1 MSQLQVAN
9 LTFSSAGTTRIEM
22 GAVAANTIT
31 IFAGGANV
39 AVYHDSGLSVTGRAN
54 VSGDMSI
61 AGNVYITG
69 RANVSGDMSIT
80 GNVYSGQ
87 VANISM
93 GLGYVPWVYTTGNTT
108 LTWTGLAP
116 VKLIRLKTGGV
127 LPGATGAILR
137 MYLSSDNGVN
147 YGGAIQLGFASPNG
161 NLVSHDIVVTNTSIT
176 GSKTIISRGGGATT
190 ATPIGYAQANTE
202 SVITGVINA
211 VKMNSTGVIA
221 FTTAAA
227 GIGMVAIYG
236 EV

>member
-61 AGNVYITG
+61 
-69 RANVSGDMSIT
+69 T

-87 VANISM
+87 VANITM

-108 LTWTGLAP
+108 LTWTGLTP

-147 YGGAIQLGFASPNG
+147 YGGAIQMGFASPNG

-221 FTTAAA
+221 FTTAAT